1 MLVHAT
7 CMLAMRATRL
17 RVGAALS
24 RWYCRHRNRSAK
36 KAVGA
41 GAHRRLDDQHN
52 PVQRITEH
60 ESGEMWVTVMDMARM
75 QACYGRVTRGRG
87 HQTQ

>member
-1 MLVHAT
+1 
-7 CMLAMRATRL
+7 MLARSATRL
-17 RVGAALS
+17 RVGAMLS
-24 RWYCRHRNRSAK
+24 RRHCRHRSRRAE
-36 KAVGA
+36 KADGA
-41 GAHRRLDDQHN
+41 GTHRRLDDQHD